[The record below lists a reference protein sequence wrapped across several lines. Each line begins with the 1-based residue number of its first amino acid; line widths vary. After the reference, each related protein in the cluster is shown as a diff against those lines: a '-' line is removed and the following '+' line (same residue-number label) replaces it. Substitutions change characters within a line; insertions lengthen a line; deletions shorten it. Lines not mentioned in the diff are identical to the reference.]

1 MAKRVTKSTTRDVK
15 RELIDGL
22 NTDLNLE
29 LEAVLRYLYHSASAT
44 GLLGHELREEL
55 KGDIA
60 SELNHAV
67 FLADKITA
75 LGGELDINPSMPKK
89 VGTAREMMKIDIAD
103 ERKVIANYS
112 KRIGQ
117 AEECGDKGL
126 AIRLEDMLAEETD
139 HAEDL
144 ERLGR

>member
-1 MAKRVTKSTTRDVK
+1 MAKRKVIQKQK
-15 RELIDGL
+15 LIDGL
-22 NTDLNLE
+22 NEDLNLE
-29 LEAVLRYLYHSASAT
+29 LEAVLRYLYHSSTAT

-55 KGDIA
+55 KGDIQG
-60 SELNHAV
+60 ELNHAV

-75 LGGELDINPSMPKK
+75 LGGELRIDPTMPEK
-89 VGTAREMMKIDIAD
+89 VRTAKQMMQIDIEA
-103 ERKVIANYS
+103 ERRVVANYTE
-112 KRIGQ
+112 RIAQ
-117 AEECGDKGL
+117 AETFGDKGL